1 MPGPLNVNLLLG
13 LVAIAAVAS
22 TVLSMLA
29 LGWVTRRGRGRG
41 LPEYTPPVTIFKPLK
56 GLDEELE
63 ENLRS
68 FFHLDYPTYQLL
80 FGVAD
85 AGDPAIAVVQKL
97 MDAYPDH
104 DARLVVGAPAFG
116 LNPKVENLASM
127 DRFRK
132 YDVIL
137 ISDSNVRARPTYLR
151 ETTKYLAEPGVG
163 LVTNL
168 FAGVG
173 ETHSGAIMENLQ
185 LNGFIA
191 GGMALAS
198 VMRVTC
204 VVGKSMLM
212 PVKAL
217 EAIGGFA
224 RVRSLLAEDQVIG
237 VLVRKAGYSIRL
249 SHHVIDN
256 VNRRRGFNWFLNR
269 HSRWYKIRRQ
279 MALYTFL
286 AEPMA
291 NLATVGL
298 VWAFSGDSGI
308 AWGGLAGLVGMGMA
322 RDALQTRW
330 LSGRFPELR
339 KLLFSPIKDVLLLPL
354 WFDAIVNPRVQ
365 WRGHRFHVGR
375 LTRLREARVPR
386 DVRRRVR
393 RARKHRNQHGNTG
406 GGNTGTGGNQA
417 GNDTGKLR
425 EFGSRLRFWSEES
438 RNPRSPKDPS

>member
-1 MPGPLNVNLLLG
+1 MPSAYNVNLLLG
-13 LVAIAAVAS
+13 LVAVVAVAS
-22 TVLSMLA
+22 TLLSMVSL
-29 LGWVTRRGRGRG
+29 LWVTRRRRK
-41 LPEYTPPVTIFKPLK
+41 LAEHTPPVTIFKPLK

-68 FFHLDYPTYQLL
+68 FFHLDYPAYQLL

-85 AGDPAIAVVQKL
+85 ANDPAIPVVQEL
-97 MDAYPDH
+97 LAEFPGH
-104 DARLVVGAPAFG
+104 DARLVAGAPAFG

-132 YDVIL
+132 HEVIL
-137 ISDSNVRARPTYLR
+137 ISDSNVRVRPSYLR
-151 ETTKYLAEPGVG
+151 ETACYLAEPGVG

-173 ETHSGAIMENLQ
+173 DTHSGATMENLQ

-191 GGMALAS
+191 GGMAMAS
-198 VMRVTC
+198 VLGVTC

-212 PVKAL
+212 PARAL

-224 RVRSLLAEDQVIG
+224 RVRNLLAEDQVVG

-256 VNRRRGFNWFLNR
+256 VNRRRGFTWFLNR

-279 MALYTFL
+279 MALTAFL

-308 AWGGLAGLVGMGMA
+308 AWGGLLCLVGLGMA
-322 RDALQTRW
+322 RDAVQTRW
-330 LSGRFPELR
+330 LAGRFPELR
-339 KLLFSPIKDVLLLPL
+339 KLLFSPAKDLLLLPL
-354 WFDAIVNPRVQ
+354 WFDAIVNTRVQ

-375 LTRLREARVPR
+375 LTRLRVARVPR

-393 RARKHRNQHGNTG
+393 RVRRLRTQHGNG
-406 GGNTGTGGNQA
+406 RGRVRDLSA
-417 GNDTGKLR
+417 
-425 EFGSRLRFWSEES
+425 RLRFWAYDRGNS
-438 RNPRSPKDPS
+438 RSPKNPS